1 MTSLQQLPQLPQ
13 SQAPIPARRCT
24 YLTDENKLALV
35 KLCVENQADFQERRK
50 GQFWMM
56 ISGLLEQE
64 IGVSLKDPA
73 GRFVIDL

>member
-13 SQAPIPARRCT
+13 SQASIPARRRT